1 MAMSSRRVVAMVL
14 VAGVFALT
22 GCPDQG
28 IVCRAGT
35 NRCGTGCA
43 DYTSDRRNCGGC
55 GQACAAGQV
64 CIATGSDGGVGSGP
78 VGRCDCQ
85 AGTELCDGRCV
96 ATASDP
102 TSCGACGRAC
112 AANQVCEQGQCK
124 ASCTLGISTRCGDSC
139 IDTMNDVGNCG
150 GCAASCQAG
159 QKCVNGGCTSD
170 VVVACFSSGQVTGLS
185 ASSLQRGPLADL
197 GTGPAALATMNGVL
211 LAADGIDRKLNQA
224 DLPAGSASY
233 RELSNRS
240 IATGAVPNQVLVD
253 GDFVYVVNAQ
263 SSTLQV
269 ARRGAGDG
277 DAGLVLTT
285 VQELVFG
292 TNTFPQGA
300 AKVGSA
306 LWVPLYGGYGSGTA
320 DAGQRV
326 LEVNVENPAS
336 PTVTGEVSL
345 KNLDLKAFDG
355 GTPVAR
361 PFAIVAQRGQLYVAL
376 NNFNAECNPICVPG
390 GPGLLAKID
399 PTTKAVTVIDLGADA
414 CLNPQWVATMGDAL
428 VVSCGGQAVYTGQDF
443 VLTSVARAGV
453 VVLDGTDRRV
463 ATWAPVAPS
472 CGDGGVCPLFL
483 PGRFAVKGSSVFLGD
498 QNAGRLVVLD
508 FADGGLVER
517 RGPARNDGLA
527 VCPVNASGI
536 ANVADVLAP

>member
-1 MAMSSRRVVAMVL
+1 VL
-14 VAGVFALT
+14 VAILAQGHLLVEGVPGLAKTLTVKTLATTIQGHFRRIQFTPDLVPADLIGTRIYSQKTGEFSTAL
-22 GCPDQG
+22 
-28 IVCRAGT
+28 
-35 NRCGTGCA
+35 
-43 DYTSDRRNCGGC
+43 
-55 GQACAAGQV
+55 
-64 CIATGSDGGVGSGP
+64 GP
-78 VGRCDCQ
+78 VFTNLLLAD
-85 AGTELCDGRCV
+85 EIN
-96 ATASDP
+96 
-102 TSCGACGRAC
+102 RAP
-112 AANQVCEQGQCK
+112 AKVQSALLEVMQE
-124 ASCTLGISTRCGDSC
+124 R
-139 IDTMNDVGNCG
+139 
-150 GCAASCQAG
+150 
-159 QKCVNGGCTSD
+159 
-170 VVVACFSSGQVTGLS
+170 QVTIAGETHFVPDPFLVM
-185 ASSLQRGPLADL
+185 ATQNPIETEGTYPLPEAQVDRFMMKVL
-197 GTGPAALATMNGVL
+197 VGYPTEEEEFVIVDRVTGPA
-211 LAADGIDRKLNQA
+211 
-224 DLPAGSASY
+224 
-233 RELSNRS
+233 

-285 VQELVFG
+285 VQEFVFG
-292 TNTFPQGA
+292 ANTFPQGA
-300 AKVGSA
+300 AKVGRS
-306 LWVPLYGGYGSGTA
+306 LWVPLYGGYGANTA

-326 LEVNVENPAS
+326 IEVNVENPTS
-336 PTVTGEVSL
+336 PRATAEVSL

-399 PTTKAVTVIDLGADA
+399 PTTRAVTVIDLGADA

-428 VVSCGGQAVYTGQDF
+428 VVSCGGRANYTGQDF
-443 VLTSVARAGV
+443 VLTSVSQAGV
-453 VVLDGTDRRV
+453 VVLDATDRRV
-463 ATWAPVAPS
+463 ATWAPAAPS
-472 CGDGGVCPLFL
+472 CGDAGVCPLFL